1 MSKYCEAK
9 VIYDV
14 FFDIYYP
21 NQTSKGH
28 PEDIQRMSV
37 CPLHLLGHLQDIS
50 NKVLLG

>member
-21 NQTSKGH
+21 NKTSKGH

-37 CPLHLLGHLQDIS
+37 CPLHLLGYLQDIP
-50 NKVLLG
+50 NKVCY